1 MASKLLR
8 PSSVWQRLAYLAA
21 SALALGLCM
30 CFPTAVGAVIEWIAF
45 IPAALVLYSLVE
57 KPRRAYLYGFFFFY
71 VMYFVVWHW
80 VLSLYPMDFVG
91 MSNAASAAVVALAW
105 LGLPMLAAIAGGFV
119 FLVFARLGKGC
130 HCALLPFLAA
140 ALWAVFEW
148 SQTLTWAGVPW
159 GRLALGQLVG
169 NFTLTAMSASLL
181 GSYFVS
187 ALIIA
192 TASLVAQALLL
203 GKIKWRVITAASLVL
218 GNLLCGVLLVS
229 VPMGEESIKVAAVQ
243 GNISSREGYTAY
255 TNSQIWERYEK
266 YTRLAA
272 ADGAKIVLWP
282 ESVFSARFLS
292 SDKALQRDLSS
303 LAVDCGITLSIGC
316 FSYGD
321 DGEILNCIATFY
333 PDGSSE
339 DELYSKRRLVPFGEY
354 MPWRTF
360 LSFAF
365 PPLAEIAS
373 LEEDIIAGSSTAI
386 ADGGGVALGGIIC
399 FDSIYEPLA
408 RDSVRDGA
416 ELLLLSTNDSWFGT
430 SRALYMHVA
439 QARLRAIENSRG
451 VLRSASTGISCVI
464 SPTGAI
470 NASLGAG
477 EEGYAISEVM
487 LSTRNTPYTLT
498 GNIFVYISLAF
509 VLSIGAFSVY
519 KSVSR
524 RRRVRDAKF
533 HLCS

>member
-1 MASKLLR
+1 MANKLLR
-8 PSSVWQRLAYLAA
+8 PSSVWQRLLYLAA

-30 CFPTAVGAVIEWIAF
+30 CFPTALGAIIEWVAF
-45 IPAALVLYSLVE
+45 IPAALVLFALAE

-91 MSNAASAAVVALAW
+91 MSNASSAAVVALAW
-105 LGLPMLAAIAGGFV
+105 LGLPLLAAIAGGFV
-119 FLVFARLGKGC
+119 FLVFARLGKSC
-130 HCALLPFLAA
+130 HSALLPFLAA
-140 ALWAVFEW
+140 TLWVVFEW

-169 NFTLTAMSASLL
+169 NFTVTAMSASLL

-192 TASLVAQALLL
+192 TSALAAQALLL
-203 GKIKWRVITAASLVL
+203 GKLKWRVITAASLAV
-218 GNLLCGVLLVS
+218 GNLLCGALLTAI
-229 VPMGEESIKVAAVQ
+229 PMGEQSVMVAAVQ
-243 GNISSREGYTAY
+243 GNVSSRDGYTAY
-255 TNSQIWERYEK
+255 TSSQIWEKYEK
-266 YTRLAA
+266 YTRRAA

-282 ESVFSARFLS
+282 ESVFASRFLS
-292 SDKALQRDLSS
+292 KDAALHRKLSTLADDL
-303 LAVDCGITLSIGC
+303 DITLAIGC
-316 FSYGD
+316 FDYGENR
-321 DGEILNCIATFY
+321 EILNCIATFY
-333 PDGSSE
+333 PDGTAES
-339 DELYSKRRLVPFGEY
+339 ELYCKRRLVPFGEY

-360 LSFAF
+360 LSFVF

-373 LEEDIIAGSSTAI
+373 LEEDIIAGDSTAI
-386 ADGGGVALGGIIC
+386 ADGGDVALGGIIC

-451 VLRSASTGISCVI
+451 VLRAASTGVSCVI

-470 NASLGAG
+470 SASIGASA
-477 EEGYAISEVM
+477 EGYVVADVLLSE
-487 LSTRNTPYTLT
+487 RDTPYTLV
-498 GNIFVYISLAF
+498 GNAFVYASIAF
-509 VLSIGAFSVY
+509 VFSLFAY
-519 KSVSR
+519 QC
-524 RRRVRDAKF
+524 AKK
-533 HLCS
+533 CRKK